1 MINIAPVLVIAG
13 ASNPLAASEA
23 WRDVAILWIIRD
35 WAEYYDHKNVLEEI
49 MDKSVEL
56 SLDEHLR
63 QDILSGK
70 RKRKLKNITI
80 KMDPL
85 QVRAIKKMA
94 TIKSIPYQTTIRHWL
109 AEEIKKELELE
120 K

>member
-1 MINIAPVLVIAG
+1 MTKQEKG
-13 ASNPLAASEA
+13 
-23 WRDVAILWIIRD
+23 IID

-70 RKRKLKNITI
+70 RKRKLKNITL

-94 TIKSIPYQTTIRHWL
+94 TIKSIPYQTLIRHWI
-109 AEEIKKELELE
+109 AEEIKKELGLVRR
-120 K
+120 

>member
-1 MINIAPVLVIAG
+1 MTKQEKG
-13 ASNPLAASEA
+13 
-23 WRDVAILWIIRD
+23 IRD

-70 RKRKLKNITI
+70 RKRKLKNITL

-94 TIKSIPYQTTIRHWL
+94 TIKSIPYQTLIRHWI
-109 AEEIKKELELE
+109 AEEIKKELELVRR
-120 K
+120 

>member
-1 MINIAPVLVIAG
+1 MTKQEKG
-13 ASNPLAASEA
+13 
-23 WRDVAILWIIRD
+23 IRD

-49 MDKSVEL
+49 MDKSFEL

-70 RKRKLKNITI
+70 RKRKLKNITL

-94 TIKSIPYQTTIRHWL
+94 TIKSIPYQTLIRHWI
-109 AEEIKKELELE
+109 AEEIKKELELVRR
-120 K
+120 

>member
-1 MINIAPVLVIAG
+1 MTTQEKGIT
-13 ASNPLAASEA
+13 
-23 WRDVAILWIIRD
+23 D
-35 WAEYYDHKNVLEEI
+35 WAEHYDHKNVLEEI

-56 SLDEHLR
+56 SLDEHLL

-70 RKRKLKNITI
+70 RKRKLKNITL

-94 TIKSIPYQTTIRHWL
+94 TIKSIPYQTLIRHWI
-109 AEEIKKELELE
+109 AEEIKKELELVMR
-120 K
+120 

>member
-1 MINIAPVLVIAG
+1 MTKQEKG
-13 ASNPLAASEA
+13 
-23 WRDVAILWIIRD
+23 IRD
-35 WAEYYDHKNVLEEI
+35 WAEYYDHKNVLGEI
-49 MDKSVEL
+49 MDKSVDL

-70 RKRKLKNITI
+70 RKRKLKNITL

-94 TIKSIPYQTTIRHWL
+94 TMKSIPYQTLIRHWI
-109 AEEIKKELELE
+109 AEEIKKELELVRR
-120 K
+120 